1 MKLIIT
7 ADWHLRATAPRCRID
22 EDWIKTQK
30 DTLKQIADY
39 AIKYKA
45 KVCVVGDIF
54 HTNTDTS
61 FEVIN
66 MVQEIANYLKSY
78 DLDGLYILAGNH
90 DLPYHNSENINKSAI
105 GLLLN
110 SDNIFKLNQLVSKTL
125 ISAPNFDE
133 KVENRE
139 IIFRHILV
147 MPDEKRNPLIDC
159 KSPQDLLDE
168 TSNAKWIFTG
178 DYHHNFIYKNNNKYV
193 INPGCIIRQ
202 VSDMK
207 DYQCGIYLIDTN
219 NEEIKFLLLQDRND
233 IIDDSY
239 IIKDKDREERIE
251 KFANKLADTNIV
263 SLDFVENIKNS
274 ILENKLSDELKD
286 VIFEL
291 LSMGGK

>member
-7 ADWHLRATAPRCRID
+7 ADWHLRATAPRCRTD
-22 EDWIKTQK
+22 ENWIETQRNI
-30 DTLKQIADY
+30 LKQISKY
-39 AIKYKA
+39 AIQYEA

-54 HTNTDTS
+54 HTNSDAS
-61 FEVIN
+61 FEIIN
-66 MVQEIANYLKSY
+66 MVQEMANYLNNHN
-78 DLDGLYILAGNH
+78 LDGLYILAGNH

-110 SDNIFKLNQLVSKTL
+110 SDNIFKLNQLVSKKI

-133 KVENRE
+133 EVEDKE
-139 IIFRHILV
+139 LVFRHILV
-147 MPDEKRNPLIDC
+147 MPEEKRNPLIDC
-159 KSPQDLLDE
+159 KTPQDLLDE
-168 TSNAKWIFTG
+168 TPNAKWIFTG

-207 DYQCGIYLIDTN
+207 DYRCGVYLVDTN
-219 NEEIKFLLLQDRND
+219 NDKIEFLQLEDNDD

-251 KFANKLADTNIV
+251 KFASKLADTNIV
-263 SLDFVENIKNS
+263 SLDFVENVQKSIK
-274 ILENKLSDELKD
+274 ENKFSDNLKNT
-286 VIFEL
+286 INQL
-291 LSMGGK
+291 LGV

>member
-7 ADWHLRATAPRCRID
+7 ADWHLRATAPRCRTD
-22 EDWIKTQK
+22 ENWIETQRN
-30 DTLKQIADY
+30 TLKQISKY
-39 AIKYKA
+39 AIQYEA

-54 HTNTDTS
+54 HTNSDAS

-66 MVQEIANYLKSY
+66 MVQEMANYLNNHN
-78 DLDGLYILAGNH
+78 LDGLYILAGNH

-110 SDNIFKLNQLVSKTL
+110 SDNIFKLNQLVSKKI

-133 KVENRE
+133 EVEDKE
-139 IIFRHILV
+139 LVFRHILV

-159 KSPQDLLDE
+159 KTPQDLLDE
-168 TSNAKWIFTG
+168 TPNAKWIFAG
-178 DYHHNFIYKNNNKYV
+178 DYHHNFIYKDSNRYV
-193 INPGCIIRQ
+193 INSGCILRQ

-207 DYQCGIYLIDTN
+207 DYQCGVYLVDTN
-219 NEEIKFLLLQDRND
+219 NDKIEFLQLEDNDD
-233 IIDDSY
+233 IIDDNY

-251 KFANKLADTNIV
+251 KFAAKLADTNII
-263 SLDFVENIKNS
+263 SLDFIENVQKS
-274 ILENKLSDELKD
+274 IEENKFSDELKD

-291 LSMGGK
+291 LSVSSK